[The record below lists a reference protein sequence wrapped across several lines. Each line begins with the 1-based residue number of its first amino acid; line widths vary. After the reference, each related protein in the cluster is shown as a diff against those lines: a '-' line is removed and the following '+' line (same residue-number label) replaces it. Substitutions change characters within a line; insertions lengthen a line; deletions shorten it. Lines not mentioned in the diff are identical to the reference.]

1 MKNLLAMSH
10 PSRFIKSLLSILVLT
25 CLLSTGRVFA
35 KQQPSRQD
43 SLLERAASSPSEA
56 PSIFNALAVDYLR
69 TDFALSRAFADSA
82 FAAASRTSNVKEAIN
97 SLVNK
102 GTSFY
107 YAGEHDFAMELYVQA
122 LEFADS
128 INDPSLQARAL
139 NEMGGLQR
147 KQGDLDLAKQTLTK
161 ALELSRL
168 ANDSGSIA
176 NSMNNLGVVYDM
188 LEQYS
193 EAMALYEESAEIKK
207 QIGDTYGLTFNLDN
221 MGQVASKIGEFDK
234 GEAYLKE
241 AARLREELGDQTGY
255 AITINNIGELYMMKG
270 DEKTAL
276 EYFEKALSIAEKLDY
291 KDFRRHLYMVISD
304 TYKNQ
309 GNYPAALN
317 YLSKFSV
324 LKDSIYNEQRSK
336 QILELQTK
344 YETEKKEQE
353 IQIRDLKLAEQ
364 ELYIQQK
371 NLQLYSS
378 VGGLGVLLILLYLA
392 YNRLQLQK
400 RVQELELVQKM
411 QGERERI
418 SSDLHDHVGAQ
429 LTSILSG
436 LQITDQIEGFKKD
449 AEVRQIISSLKDDAR
464 ETLTSLRDSI
474 WSLNQSEISVT
485 EFAEHIERYL
495 HTALKYLPTC
505 SFQIENK
512 TTGDFTLASIEALN
526 LTRTLQ
532 ESVQNIVKHAKASQI
547 KIVIDKQEKLT
558 MEVTDNGVGFDQSP
572 SSSSEHYGISN
583 MKRRMAEIGGTLTVI
598 SSSGNGTRVI
608 LTL

>member
-1 MKNLLAMSH
+1 MSH
-10 PSRFIKSLLSILVLT
+10 QNRLKKCLPSILLLL
-25 CLLSTGRVFA
+25 CLSPAGKLFA
-35 KQQPSRQD
+35 GQVDSRQD
-43 SLLERAASSPSEA
+43 SLLKRAASFPSEA
-56 PSIFNALAVDYLR
+56 ASIFNGLATDYLR

-82 FAAASRTSNVKEAIN
+82 FGAASRSANAKEIIN
-97 SLVNK
+97 SMVNK

-107 YAGEHDFAMELYVQA
+107 YAGEHNVAMTLYVQA

-147 KQGDLDLAKQTLTK
+147 KQGDLDLAKETLTK

-168 ANDSGSIA
+168 ANDNGSIA

-188 LEQYS
+188 LEQYT
-193 EAMALYEESAEIKK
+193 EAMALYEESAEIKRK
-207 QIGDTYGLTFNLDN
+207 MGDTYGLTFNLDN
-221 MGQVASKIGEFDK
+221 MGQVATKMGEFEK

-241 AARLREELGDQTGY
+241 AARLREELGDQTSY

-270 DEKTAL
+270 DQKTAL
-276 EYFEKALSIAEKLDY
+276 SYFQQALSTAEKLNY
-291 KDFRRHLYMVISD
+291 KDFKRHLYMVISD

-309 GNYPAALN
+309 GNYSAALD
-317 YLSKFSV
+317 YFSKFSV

-378 VGGLGVLLILLYLA
+378 IGGLGVLLILLYLA

-449 AEVRQIISSLKDDAR
+449 PEVLQIISSLKDDAR

-485 EFAEHIERYL
+485 EFAEHLERYV
-495 HTALKYLPTC
+495 HTALKYLPAC

-512 TTGDFTLASIEALN
+512 TIGQFTLASIEALN

-532 ESVQNIVKHAKASQI
+532 ESVQNIVKHAQATHI
-547 KIVIDKQEKLT
+547 RIVIGKQEKLT
-558 MEVTDNGVGFDQSP
+558 IEVIDNGVGFDQSL
-572 SSSSEHYGISN
+572 SASSEHYGINN
-583 MKRRMAEIGGTLTVI
+583 MKRRMSEIGGTLSVV
-598 SSSGNGTRVI
+598 SSPGNGTRVI